1 MKDRPPP
8 HPLTTSTMAA
18 DDAGVRSPAADAERS
33 EAVRRVAVALH
44 HAAHPHRPQ
53 WLAAPARTAREA
65 ADALGVDVGQ
75 IAKSVV
81 FRRLDDDRAVLVITS
96 GDRRVDEG
104 KLAARI
110 GPVGRADAEFVKRH
124 TGFSI
129 GGVSPVGH
137 VGSPLTLVDCEL
149 FRFVEIWA
157 AAGHPNAVFRLAPA
171 QLRSLVSAAVVA
183 DVTPGERCTALRAE
197 LTP

>member
-1 MKDRPPP
+1 MNDRQMPGAVVAG
-8 HPLTTSTMAA
+8 SAGADSVAGEAA
-18 DDAGVRSPAADAERS
+18 ATERS
-33 EAVRRVAVALH
+33 EAVRRVEAALRD
-44 HAAHPHRPQ
+44 AAHPHPPQ
-53 WLAAPARTAREA
+53 WLEASARTAREA

-81 FRRLDDDRAVLVITS
+81 FRRLSDDRAVLVITS
-96 GDRRVDEG
+96 GDRRVDEA

-110 GPVGRADAEFVKRH
+110 GALGRADAEFVKRH

-137 VGSPLTLVDCEL
+137 VGSPLTLIDCEL
-149 FRFVEIWA
+149 FRFSEIWA
-157 AAGHPNAVFRLAPA
+157 AAGHPNAVFRLSPA
-171 QLRSLVSAAVVA
+171 QLRRLVLAAVVA
-183 DVTPGERCTALRAE
+183 DVTPGERSTELRAE